1 MNLARLVAGTVG
13 AGALIVWNA
22 AAHAQQPPASSQP
35 SPGTTQVASSGR
47 TLASSRLAT
56 DILNRIAGH
65 VRTVKGCQ
73 TLSEVRMEVMP
84 RGYVPVQ
91 PAVSANSR
99 GGHFE
104 RWSVNACG
112 ERQLFQIG
120 MWPAQRGGSDFA
132 VTPLALASA
141 PSGAGAAAARPVS
154 STAPS
159 SAWHGRYVWEESVG
173 RIGGSAP
180 SEGVAAFI
188 EHTLVLGPSAGA
200 TSCALNG
207 DGYQTHRRII
217 CTATPEGQSLAI
229 KFYKFAPGNALGR
242 HQVGERLFT
251 LTRGPEGLTTRLEG
265 LGRAVDN
272 MPRSGVLFRSTR

>member
-1 MNLARLVAGTVG
+1 MNLARLAAGTVG
-13 AGALIVWNA
+13 AGALIVWST

-35 SPGTTQVASSGR
+35 SPGRTQVASTGR
-47 TLASSRLAT
+47 TLAGSQLAT

-132 VTPLALASA
+132 VTPLAVAAA
-141 PSGAGAAAARPVS
+141 PSGSGAAAARPAS
-154 STAPS
+154 STEPS
-159 SAWHGRYVWEESVG
+159 SAWHGRYVWEESLG
-173 RIGGSAP
+173 RIGGSTP

-188 EHTLVLGPSAGA
+188 NHTLVLGPSAGA

-217 CTATPEGQSLAI
+217 CTATPEGQSLVI
-229 KFYKFAPGNALGR
+229 KFYKFGAENALGR

-251 LTRGPEGLTTRLEG
+251 LTRGPEGLMTRLEG

-272 MPRSGVLFRSTR
+272 MPRSGMLFRLTR